1 MILVFT
7 AQEAV
12 IFLLGQAGLV
22 HKGFIRPTNK
32 ACVTIIN
39 CGRKGYVN
47 CMEIMEIIDMM
58 EETVDK
64 APVVPLSG
72 KILIDKEDILDYI
85 QEMRL
90 VFPDE
95 LKEAKWVKN
104 ERQRILSEAETKSE
118 EMIKNAEEK
127 MVQMVDENEITRQ
140 AYAKADAIENE
151 SKNYYAQQKDDFD
164 QYVNDRLNTLEKNLE
179 ELVKTVQEQK
189 MYFNNN

>member
-1 MILVFT
+1 MNI
-7 AQEAV
+7 
-12 IFLLGQAGLV
+12 
-22 HKGFIRPTNK
+22 
-32 ACVTIIN
+32 
-39 CGRKGYVN
+39 
-47 CMEIMEIIDMM
+47 MEIMEIIDMM

-118 EMIKNAEEK
+118 EMLKNAEDK

-140 AYAKADAIENE
+140 AYEQASVIENE
-151 SKNYYAQQKDDFD
+151 TRNNIAQMKSDFN
-164 QYVNDRLNTLEKNLE
+164 QYVNDMLGELENHLDV
-179 ELVKTVQEQK
+179 LVKKVQED
-189 MYFNNN
+189 

>member
-1 MILVFT
+1 MT
-7 AQEAV
+7 
-12 IFLLGQAGLV
+12 
-22 HKGFIRPTNK
+22 
-32 ACVTIIN
+32 
-39 CGRKGYVN
+39 